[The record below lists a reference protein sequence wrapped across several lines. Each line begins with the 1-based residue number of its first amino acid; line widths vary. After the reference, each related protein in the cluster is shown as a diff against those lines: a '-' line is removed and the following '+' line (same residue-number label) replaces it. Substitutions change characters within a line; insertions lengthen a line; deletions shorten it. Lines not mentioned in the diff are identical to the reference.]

1 MGVCTIARRRHRR
14 LVILFVP
21 RACARLTEW
30 ADYHVIELPVEL
42 FLERWLPN
50 MSDDEL
56 LCGLDW
62 SSELVELEYDPETI
76 LEYFE

>member
-1 MGVCTIARRRHRR
+1 M
-14 LVILFVP
+14 
-21 RACARLTEW
+21 TEW